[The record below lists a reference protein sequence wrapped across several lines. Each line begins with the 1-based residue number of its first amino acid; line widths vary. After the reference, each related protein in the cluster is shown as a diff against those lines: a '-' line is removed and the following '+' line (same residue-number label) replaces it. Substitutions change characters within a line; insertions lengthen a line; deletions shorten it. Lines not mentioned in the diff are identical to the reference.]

1 MPEELEMFMK
11 RVRAQVKKELKQL
24 FRDKLTLALALVL
37 PVLLLL
43 LLSNATS
50 LTVKGIPV
58 AVQDLDKTPL
68 SRQYIE
74 AVDGSLSFK
83 VFALPQN
90 ISPERALDQNLARA
104 TLIIPPQF
112 ERKLKRGQNGELQ
125 WLIDGTDANTAN
137 VMRGKAAAITQSF
150 AAEIQPAASQQPI
163 RTQIRYWFNP
173 GREDLKYFGPGV
185 LALGMALFPPLLAA
199 LAVSRE
205 GELKTILQV
214 YVSSITAFEYL
225 LGKVIAYVIVAW
237 AEWIGGMIVLVAGFG
252 LRLVGDPT
260 PLLVTTFFY
269 LLCNTCLG
277 TMLGAAIPNQ
287 AAAIQ
292 ATQLTGFLT
301 SFLLAGY
308 IFPVENMPQPLRF
321 LSNLVPMRY
330 YLEVIR
336 DAFLRG
342 GGWVSVWY
350 APIALGLL
358 SALFFWRAWDVMKD
372 MQVKA

>member
-1 MPEELEMFMK
+1 ME
-11 RVRAQVKKELKQL
+11 RVLAQVRKELTQL
-24 FRDKLTLALALVL
+24 SRDKLTLALALVL

-43 LLSNATS
+43 LLSSATS
-50 LTVKGIPV
+50 LTVKDIPV

-68 SRQYIE
+68 SRRYIE
-74 AVDGSLSFK
+74 AVGASLSFK
-83 VFALPQN
+83 ISSLPQN

-112 ERKLKRGQNGELQ
+112 ERKLKRGQNADLQ

-137 VMRGKAAAITQSF
+137 VMRGKAAAVTQSF
-150 AAEIQPAASQQPI
+150 AAEIQTAAPGPAIHP
-163 RTQIRYWFNP
+163 QIRYWFNP

-185 LALGMALFPPLLAA
+185 LAFGMALFPPLLAA

-225 LGKVIAYVIVAW
+225 LGKVIAYLIVAW
-237 AEWIGGMIVLVAGFG
+237 AEWIAGMIVLVAGFG
-252 LRLVGDPT
+252 LSLAGDPT
-260 PLLVTTFFY
+260 PLLTTTFFY
-269 LLCNTCLG
+269 LLCTTCLG

-292 ATQLTGFLT
+292 AAQLTGFLT

-308 IFPVENMPQPLRF
+308 IFPVENIPQPLRF
-321 LSNLVPMRY
+321 MSNFVPMRY

-342 GGWVSVWY
+342 GGWSGVWY

-358 SALFFWRAWDVMKD
+358 SAFFFWRAWSVMKD

>member
-1 MPEELEMFMK
+1 MK
-11 RVRAQVKKELKQL
+11 RVLAQVRKELTQL
-24 FRDKLTLALALVL
+24 WRDKLTMALALIL

-43 LLSNATS
+43 LLSKATS
-50 LTVKGIPV
+50 LTVKDIPV
-58 AVQDLDKTPL
+58 AVQDLDKTRL

-74 AVDGSLSFK
+74 ALSGSLSFK
-83 VFALPQN
+83 ITALPPDTD
-90 ISPERALDQNLARA
+90 PERALAQNVARA
-104 TLIIPPQF
+104 ALIIPPHF
-112 ERKLKRGQNGELQ
+112 ERDLKRGQTTALQ

-137 VMRGKAAAITQSF
+137 VMRGKAAAITQGF
-150 AAEIQPAASQQPI
+150 NAGLEPRAMAI
-163 RTQIRYWFNP
+163 RPQIRYWFNP
-173 GREDLKYFGPGV
+173 GREDLKFFGPGV
-185 LALGMALFPPLLAA
+185 LAFGMALFPPLLAA
-199 LAVSRE
+199 LALSRE

-225 LGKVIAYVIVAW
+225 LGKVIAYTLVAW
-237 AEWIGGMIVLVAGFG
+237 AEWLGGMIILIAGFG
-252 LRLVGDPT
+252 LSLAADPT

-269 LLCNTCLG
+269 LLCNTCFG

-292 ATQLTGFLT
+292 AAQLGGFLT

-308 IFPVENMPQPLRF
+308 IFPIENMPAPLRF
-321 LSNLVPMRY
+321 LSNFVPMRY

-342 GGWVSVWY
+342 GGWPAVWP
-350 APIALGLL
+350 APIALALL
-358 SALFFWRAWDVMKD
+358 SMFFFYRAWSVMKD

>member
-1 MPEELEMFMK
+1 MK
-11 RVRAQVKKELKQL
+11 RVLAQVRKELTQL
-24 FRDKLTLALALVL
+24 FRDRLTLALALIL
-37 PVLLLL
+37 PILLLL

-50 LTVKGIPV
+50 LTVKDIPV
-58 AVQDLDKTPL
+58 AVQDLDKTPT
-68 SRQYIE
+68 SRRYIE
-74 AVDGSLSFK
+74 AVGGSLSFK
-83 VFALPQN
+83 VSALPQGL
-90 ISPERALDQNLARA
+90 SPERVLHQNLARA

-112 ERKLKRGQNGELQ
+112 ERKLKRGQTAELQ

-150 AAEIQPAASQQPI
+150 DAEVLPAAPQPPI
-163 RTQIRYWFNP
+163 QLQIRYWFNP

-185 LALGMALFPPLLAA
+185 LAFGMALFPPLLAA
-199 LAVSRE
+199 LALSRE

-225 LGKVIAYVIVAW
+225 LGKVIAYVLVAW
-237 AEWIGGMIVLVAGFG
+237 AEWITGMIVLIAGFG
-252 LRLVGDPT
+252 LRLTGDPT

-269 LLCNTCLG
+269 LVCMTCLG

-301 SFLLAGY
+301 SFLLSGY
-308 IFPVENMPQPLRF
+308 IFPVENIPQPLRL
-321 LSNLVPMRY
+321 LSNVVPMRY

-342 GGWVSVWY
+342 GGWSSTWY
-350 APIALGLL
+350 APVALGVL
-358 SALFFWRAWDVMKD
+358 SALFFWRAWSVMKD